1 MEDGTQCGSG
11 MACLSQRCVP
21 VSQIA
26 TAMCDLEATSS
37 NQSVCSGNGVSHR
50 RQSYPLKVIDGIIST
65 QVCNNRG
72 TCSCNVGFTGAS
84 CEASFTGASSEAPF
98 TGASSEAPFTGASSE
113 APFTEPGGEWY
124 PL

>member
-11 MACLSQRCVP
+11 MACLSQSCVP
-21 VSQIA
+21 VSQIT

-37 NQSVCSGNGVSHR
+37 NRSVCSGNGVSHR
-50 RQSYPLKVIDGIIST
+50 RQSYPLKVIVGIISA

-84 CEASFTGASSEAPF
+84 CEAPF
-98 TGASSEAPFTGASSE
+98 TG
-113 APFTEPGGEWY
+113 PGGEWY
-124 PL
+124 PP